1 MRQSHQTAAALLLL
15 WLLMHVGTAAA
26 QPQWPGYRA
35 VEARD
40 GSTLLV
46 PEAKAKGPRPVLVL
60 LPFTGGSAADLAQRW
75 YPRSLPVHAAHRDM
89 IVVLPGSAGS
99 GDDYATG
106 AAWTATLERY
116 TTGVATLVDQ
126 AVSQQGGDPKRVVLA
141 GYSMGGDLAWA
152 LMQRQPER
160 YAGAVIMGSRSTY
173 RARGAL
179 EKLAQRGFR
188 LFYFM
193 ADGEG
198 AARVEGANAAQ
209 RAARAAGLVP
219 KTASAPGGHDPAPAL
234 LFADGIDHA
243 FGFNAA
249 DRPALSTS
257 RLPLGYDEE
266 GGEPSPSSATSEA
279 DDEEYE
285 GDTGP
290 DSRFR
295 EYRTRD
301 PLAVLR
307 AGGRHPLRPAS
318 TTERPESLPA
328 CDYEPF
334 EDEESASG
342 WGYRDSKGKVKIKP
356 HFSNADAFEDDGL
369 AYVWDDLEGGAG
381 YLDCKGE
388 YFNVYYELGVDEF
401 SDDHLVR
408 FSDFVFDRDDER
420 VYGIGFLNRRGEVFL
435 PAQYEYATS
444 FCDGVA
450 KVGSRCRI
458 REDRSVLEVDVQCES
473 WRYIDLRGQTV
484 VRPKVDPDCG
494 EWLAEPRFEESEW
507 TED

>member
-1 MRQSHQTAAALLLL
+1 MTQSLRVAVALLVLGLL
-15 WLLMHVGTAAA
+15 LRIDTIVA

-35 VEARD
+35 EEARD
-40 GSTLLV
+40 GSLLLV
-46 PEAKAKGPRPVLVL
+46 PEDRHRGPRPVLVL

-75 YPRSLPVHAAHRDM
+75 YPRSLPVHAAHRGM

-106 AAWTATLERY
+106 SAWTATLERY
-116 TTGVATLVDQ
+116 SAGIAALVNE
-126 AVSQQGGDPKRVVLA
+126 AVSQHGGDPKRVVLA

-152 LMQRQPER
+152 LMQRDPER
-160 YAGAVIMGSRSTY
+160 YTGAVIMGSRSTY

-179 EKLAQRGFR
+179 ERLSQRGFR

-193 ADGEG
+193 ADGEQTSRAEG
-198 AARVEGANAAQ
+198 AAAAQ
-209 RAARAAGLVP
+209 RAAQAAGLIP

-234 LFADGIDHA
+234 IFADGIDYA
-243 FGFNAA
+243 FGFDAA
-249 DRPALSTS
+249 DRPALSSS
-257 RLPLGYDEE
+257 RQPLSYDDDED
-266 GGEPSPSSATSEA
+266 GASSSSSAMTQAE
-279 DDEEYE
+279 DDEE

-290 DSRFR
+290 DRRFR

-307 AGGRHPLRPAS
+307 AGGRHPLRPA
-318 TTERPESLPA
+318 TTTARPESLPA
-328 CDYEPF
+328 CDWEPF
-334 EDEESASG
+334 EDEENASG
-342 WGYRDSKGKVKIKP
+342 WGYRDGRGRVTVKP

-381 YLDCKGE
+381 YLNCKGE
-388 YFNVYYELGVDEF
+388 YFSAYYELGVDQF

-408 FSDFVFDRDDER
+408 FSDFVLDHNSER

-458 REDRSVLEVDVQCES
+458 REDRSVLEVDVQCEN
-473 WRYIDLRGQTV
+473 WRYIDLRGQIV
-484 VRPKVDPDCG
+484 SRPKVDPDCG

-507 TED
+507 QD